1 MSCERHAA
9 IQAPAASPQAD
20 RPPVGLLWTRLAK
33 EKKPGLSRDAIVDAA
48 ITLADAEGLGAVSIR
63 RVAAAL
69 GARPMSLYS
78 HIKRKDDL
86 FELMTDKAIADII
99 VPEPLPANWRE
110 ALWTIAQQTRAVTLR
125 RPWIVKARGT
135 WPRLGPNAIRHME
148 QSLAAVASLDI
159 DQRRKICILRTI
171 DTYTIGHI
179 VTEHLEQRMPPRDS
193 GNAAE
198 QQHLMQSYLRALVA
212 TGDYPRIADLG
223 PDLALLTDRGEAQQR
238 FDEGLEWVLAGIA
251 ASLAELPRGA
261 RRPDT
266 SHPDASRPGASC
278 PDAAGAGR
286 GNGVKQGHTANS

>member
-9 IQAPAASPQAD
+9 IQAPTASQQAD

-33 EKKPGLSRDAIVDAA
+33 EQKPGLTRDAIVNAA
-48 ITLADAEGLGAVSIR
+48 IMLADTEGLGAVSIR

-78 HIKRKDDL
+78 HIQRKDDL
-86 FELMTDKAIADII
+86 FELMTDQAIADVI
-99 VPEPLPANWRE
+99 VPEPLPADWRE
-110 ALWTIAQQTRAVTLR
+110 ALWTIAQRTRAVTLQH
-125 RPWIVKARGT
+125 PWIVKARGA

-159 DQRRKICILRTI
+159 DQRRKICILRAV
-171 DTYTIGHI
+171 DTYTVGHI
-179 VTEHLEQRMPPRDS
+179 VSEHLEQRMPRRD
-193 GNAAE
+193 GENAAE
-198 QQHLMQSYLRALVA
+198 QQHLAQSYLRTLVD
-212 TGDYPRIADLG
+212 TGGYPHIAALG

-251 ASLAELPRGA
+251 SSLEQLPPGTR

-266 SHPDASRPGASC
+266 SHPDAMR
-278 PDAAGAGR
+278 AGR
-286 GNGVKQGHTANS
+286 GNGVKQGRAANS